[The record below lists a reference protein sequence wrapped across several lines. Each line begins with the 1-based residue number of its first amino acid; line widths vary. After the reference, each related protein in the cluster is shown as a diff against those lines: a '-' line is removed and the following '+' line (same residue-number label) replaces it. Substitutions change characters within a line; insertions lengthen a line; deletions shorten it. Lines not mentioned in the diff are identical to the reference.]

1 MANETRPAPE
11 LHVEPTDSGRWV
23 VCYEHHQQPLSDH
36 LTASEAQGSAQRRAH
51 AEGIA
56 RVLLH
61 DSYTRVH
68 ELTPSP

>member
-1 MANETRPAPE
+1 MASKTRPAPE

-23 VCYEHHQQPLSDH
+23 VCYEHHQKPLSDH

-61 DSYTRVH
+61 DSYARVH
-68 ELTPSP
+68 EVSHSA